1 MPTTIRSIGI
11 RPTFSTLNRTTA
23 NITYSSPSSPVV
35 ASMRRVSP
43 ASRPYAFLFMRAI
56 VVLLLLLTAG
66 LNFSSTARAADG
78 RCLRFGNQKGARALV
93 VARPGVDVRAA
104 VMRGRQDGKG
114 PVVVRPSRTGCRLVF
129 WVSRDGVLTVP
140 GWKGV
145 IRSDSTRID
154 GLVAAADVADAV
166 GGSDVLRPG
175 GDADVPKLRARLE
188 RTHDKRFAARLT
200 LVAILLGLALV
211 APRRALV
218 AGPAAIGAALLLSAL
233 GWTSVVAFAAL
244 TLLGSLAPVR
254 TLWLFFGAFLV
265 VLALS
270 PETQALALLGPH
282 PENGGRFYG
291 VTNET
296 ETLLLA
302 PALLLG
308 VAAAPLVIVVVA
320 WSRAGA
326 DGGGALV
333 FLSSY
338 AWLAAGRVTSNRLLL
353 GIGAAAGLVLVG
365 IDAATGGS
373 SHVTRT
379 IGDGPGAVWDALT
392 HRSSSSWDDA
402 TATPARTALNVALLA
417 GLAWLATLAPRRR
430 LLDAFLVG
438 IAVSLVVND
447 TPHDVL
453 LWGSLQAL
461 AVRRAG

>member
-93 VARPGVDVRAA
+93 VARPGLDVRAA

-175 GDADVPKLRARLE
+175 GDADMPKLRARLE

-200 LVAILLGLALV
+200 LVA
-211 APRRALV
+211 
-218 AGPAAIGAALLLSAL
+218 LLLSAF

-244 TLLGSLAPVR
+244 TVLGSLAPVR
-254 TLWLFFGAFLV
+254 ALWLFFGAFLV

-353 GIGAAAGLVLVG
+353 GIGAAAGIVAAGLVLVG

-417 GLAWLATLAPRRR
+417 GLAWLATLTPRRR

-461 AVRRAG
+461 ALRRAG

>member
-114 PVVVRPSRTGCRLVF
+114 PVVVRPSPTGCRLVF

-140 GWKGV
+140 RWKGV

-175 GDADVPKLRARLE
+175 DDADVPKLRARLE

-218 AGPAAIGAALLLSAL
+218 AGPAAVAAALLLSAL
-233 GWTSVVAFAAL
+233 GWTSVV
-244 TLLGSLAPVR
+244 
-254 TLWLFFGAFLV
+254 FFGAYLL
-265 VLALS
+265 VLAVS
-270 PETQALALLGPH
+270 PETQSLALLGPH

-308 VAAAPLVIVVVA
+308 LAAAPLVIVVVA

-353 GIGAAAGLVLVG
+353 GIGAAAGIVAAGLVLVG

-379 IGDGPGAVWDALT
+379 IGDGPGAVWDA
-392 HRSSSSWDDA
+392 
-402 TATPARTALNVALLA
+402 
-417 GLAWLATLAPRRR
+417 
-430 LLDAFLVG
+430 F
-438 IAVSLVVND
+438 
-447 TPHDVL
+447 
-453 LWGSLQAL
+453 
-461 AVRRAG
+461 

>member
-1 MPTTIRSIGI
+1 
-11 RPTFSTLNRTTA
+11 
-23 NITYSSPSSPVV
+23 
-35 ASMRRVSP
+35 
-43 ASRPYAFLFMRAI
+43 MRAI

-66 LNFSSTARAADG
+66 LNFASTAQAADG
-78 RCLRFGNQKGARALV
+78 RCLRFGNQKGAHALV
-93 VARPGVDVRAA
+93 VVRPGVDVREA
-104 VMRGRQDGKG
+104 VMRGRQDGTG

-129 WVSRDGVLTVP
+129 WVSRDGTLTVP
-140 GWKGV
+140 RWTGA

-166 GGSDVLRPG
+166 RGSDVLRPG
-175 GDADVPKLRARLE
+175 GDANVSALAARLE
-188 RTHDKRFAARLT
+188 HAHDKRFAARLT
-200 LVAILLGLALV
+200 LVAILLALALV

-218 AGPAAIGAALLLSAL
+218 AGPAATAAALLLSAL
-233 GWTSVVAFAAL
+233 GWTSVVVFAAL

-254 TLWLFFGAFLV
+254 ALWLFFGAYLL
-265 VLALS
+265 VLAVS
-270 PETQALALLGPH
+270 PETQALAMLGPH

-308 VAAAPLVIVVVA
+308 LAAAPVVIVVVA

-338 AWLAAGRVTSNRLLL
+338 AWLAVRRVTSNRHVVAV
-353 GIGAAAGLVLVG
+353 GAAAGIVALALVLVG
-365 IDAATGGS
+365 VDAATGGS

-379 IGDGPGAVWDALT
+379 IGDGPGAVWHAFT
-392 HRSSSSWDDA
+392 HRWSASWHDA
-402 TATPARTALNVALLA
+402 TATPARTALNVMLLGGLVSLAALR
-417 GLAWLATLAPRRR
+417 PRQR

-461 AVRRAG
+461 ALRRAG